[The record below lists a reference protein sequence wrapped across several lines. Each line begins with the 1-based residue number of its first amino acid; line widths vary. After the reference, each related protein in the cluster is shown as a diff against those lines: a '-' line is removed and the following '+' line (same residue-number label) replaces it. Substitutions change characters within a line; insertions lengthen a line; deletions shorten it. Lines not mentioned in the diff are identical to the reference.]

1 MCNMSVLV
9 FVMSLSGLTMPSESP
24 IVPTGMIGGSYDS
37 FLSYEPFPFDTDY
50 LNTKIPADSPA
61 GTMEKTTAAAAAV
74 VGEPD
79 LNESAASVS
88 SSEEVTSG
96 GPILP
101 PSPPNAI

>member
-9 FVMSLSGLTMPSESP
+9 LVMSLSGLTMPSESP
-24 IVPTGMIGGSYDS
+24 IVPAGMIGGSYDS

-50 LNTKIPADSPA
+50 LNTKIPADSPG
-61 GTMEKTTAAAAAV
+61 GTMEETAA
-74 VGEPD
+74 D

-88 SSEEVTSG
+88 SSEEVTSS

>member
-9 FVMSLSGLTMPSESP
+9 LVMSLNALIIPSESS

-50 LNTKIPADSPA
+50 LNTKIPADSPG
-61 GTMEKTTAAAAAV
+61 GTVEKTAAV
-74 VGEPD
+74 AAVGEPD
-79 LNESAASVS
+79 LDESAASVS
-88 SSEEVTSG
+88 SSEEVTSS